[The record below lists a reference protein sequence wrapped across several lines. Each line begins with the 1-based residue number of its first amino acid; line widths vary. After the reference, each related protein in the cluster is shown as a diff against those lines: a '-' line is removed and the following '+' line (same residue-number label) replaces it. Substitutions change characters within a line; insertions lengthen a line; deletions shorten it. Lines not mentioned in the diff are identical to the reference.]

1 MSYPTVNGT
10 KTLNNLIQF
19 NLFILQQFK
28 NVIAR
33 HFIETIQLD
42 LLNISVNSYKC
53 KLGKLHK
60 FDLEQK
66 RDLPSSFLFDD
77 NVNLKWLTWNGFLP
91 NGAVSIYN
99 GYTKRTDYVCKYQ
112 CEAGFYNPSLG
123 PYCRY
128 PYGDREYY
136 MLPRPWKAGIS
147 KATAYGLG
155 KVVPKFEAFF
165 LPWEGDE
172 YWYKHYQVLTIN
184 RDAYTQHI
192 TDVKYGIDEVAIYQY
207 APETMHNSR
216 VTNNECQAIVKTATI
231 SKTSEVEKTWNI
243 GRATKIGITSSITA
257 NIPLIGSAG
266 IEMSVE
272 KTMQF
277 SSGLTVVESVSH
289 SVSVELKVQPNHSC
303 RVRMEGRK
311 MKADIPFTARLSRTY
326 RNVRAVVDRC
336 EPVADAKH
344 CP

>member
-1 MSYPTVNGT
+1 MS
-10 KTLNNLIQF
+10 
-19 NLFILQQFK
+19 
-28 NVIAR
+28 
-33 HFIETIQLD
+33 
-42 LLNISVNSYKC
+42 SYKC
-53 KLGKLHK
+53 KLVSLLNPELKDQVPK
-60 FDLEQK
+60 FISSKVVSGPLTPVDLEQK

-136 MLPRPWKAGIS
+136 ASSGGSRMKLLVLILLSALQAIS
-147 KATAYGLG
+147 SASLKEIVKKSIQHG
-155 KVVPKFEAFF
+155 K
-165 LPWEGDE
+165 GDE

-326 RNVRAVVDRC
+326 RNGQTRWTSDRRS
-336 EPVADAKH
+336 PGRSGSL
-344 CP
+344 